1 MTRNGDELVR
11 LYNEIDAWLKKRSG
25 AAGNDGLVARLDRV
39 RDQALIRP
47 HVEFLKD
54 VAGLRNAIVHD
65 RHYPP
70 EIVADPRDELIAR
83 LRAVCDALLKP
94 PLLRSFGSKPVSL
107 PGHSP
112 LRDALALMREK
123 DFSQII
129 VKLAEKSA
137 LLSSEGILRWLE
149 ICVEKQSGLV
159 AIDESMLDQIVEYEP
174 EGSCAWLAASR
185 PVAEAV
191 ARFAQARPSGAARLA
206 CIVVTEHGNPTEQ
219 PLRLITP
226 WDLPGLNG

>member
-25 AAGNDGLVARLDRV
+25 AAGSEGLVARLDRV

-83 LRAVCDALLKP
+83 LRVVRDALLKP
-94 PLLRSFGSKPVSL
+94 PLLRSFGSKPVAL
-107 PGHSP
+107 PADSP
-112 LRDALALMREK
+112 LREALALMRES

-129 VKLAEKSA
+129 VELADGFA

-149 ICVEKQSGLV
+149 ICADEQSGLV
-159 AIDESMLDQIVEYEP
+159 DINETILHQVVDYEP
-174 EGSCAWLAASR
+174 EGSCAWLAANQ

-206 CIVVTEHGNPTEQ
+206 CIVVTEHGKPTER

-226 WDLPGLNG
+226 WDLPDLNG